1 MVHFKNQKYK
11 TMKQLF
17 FIGAIVALASCG
29 GTEDECCSTPMT
41 DSCATDSLQFDTT
54 GVEMPFNTDSIET
67 VGELLDSLAAV
78 EPEAKMTH

>member
-1 MVHFKNQKYK
+1 
-11 TMKQLF
+11 MKQLF

-29 GTEDECCSTPMT
+29 GTETDTPT
-41 DSCATDSLQFDTT
+41 TLTGDSLQFDTT

>member
-1 MVHFKNQKYK
+1 MVHFNKPKYK

-29 GTEDECCSTPMT
+29 GTEDENCVTPMA
-41 DSCATDSLQFDTT
+41 DSCATDSLQWDTT

-78 EPEAKMTH
+78 EPTAKMTH